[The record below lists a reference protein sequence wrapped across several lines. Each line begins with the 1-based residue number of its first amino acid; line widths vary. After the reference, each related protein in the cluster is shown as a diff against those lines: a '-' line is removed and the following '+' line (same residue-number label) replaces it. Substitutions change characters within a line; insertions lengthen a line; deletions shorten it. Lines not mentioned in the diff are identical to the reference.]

1 MSFKYTNLPPPPKL
15 RKLWALTAVAAIT
28 IHSCIANELNNLY
41 YEGVTDIHGD
51 PQFDKKYLN
60 TDGSF
65 KSEYNNIHIHLND
78 VSPNYK
84 QPSWWKEGTTECLTV
99 VKTLTVQGEG
109 KTIEIIN
116 TVHGDKSGQKIDN
129 NGGAYAKNGGRIKF
143 TKADSIYIASIGG
156 SEFANH
162 STALTASGAN
172 SNIEISG
179 KKVQLIGSIDVKDGK
194 NTSIKVKLSG
204 QESFW
209 YGSAI
214 GETDERT
221 TVNLS
226 LADGATWIFNAGKS
240 TLNAGGI
247 IRNLKLD
254 KGVVLFAD
262 AEVWET
268 YRKTVIKG
276 TDYVLANYRD
286 HNERYSQVEIRSLT
300 GPGGIFKMDLDWQSN
315 NGERQYTEKSDFI
328 TIGTAEDGSH
338 QTVEFDMGKAHLDEM
353 KNGDKLYFA
362 SVESGNTT
370 FSTNADGEV
379 NRADELYRF
388 GLHTQSEED
397 ETDQLTYWFLT
408 KSIGSANE
416 NVDFLNNAVLAT
428 FSLAS
433 DLDRFHERQGEA
445 RHEERGTNGLWA
457 RYRYSDIG
465 RKHAFDMDKNM
476 IQVGYNKEV
485 STADSHK
492 IVSLAFDYTRADTDL
507 FGVSGSGSSDRYGL
521 NLYYTVLGE
530 SGSYADFNAK
540 IGRLGSDYNLR
551 NDSGQKIGGSL
562 WQTFYGVSAE
572 LGWKFELNDF
582 LFIEPQTQLQVI
594 RIEGTRFET
603 ESGIKAQIADTNS
616 IIGRVG
622 FRAGSSFS
630 FGSAE
635 RISTAYIYGDVLRE
649 FKGDH
654 VFAARGHSTSV
665 DFSYADKETWY
676 DAGIGANLSL
686 SSNTDLWLNAKYIFG
701 GYFES
706 SRQINAGVRFS
717 F

>member
-129 NGGAYAKNGGRIKF
+129 NGGAYAKNGGSIKF

-338 QTVEFDMGKAHLDEM
+338 QIVEFDMGKAHLDEM

-572 LGWKFELNDF
+572 LGW
-582 LFIEPQTQLQVI
+582 
-594 RIEGTRFET
+594 
-603 ESGIKAQIADTNS
+603 
-616 IIGRVG
+616 
-622 FRAGSSFS
+622 AG
-630 FGSAE
+630 
-635 RISTAYIYGDVLRE
+635 
-649 FKGDH
+649 
-654 VFAARGHSTSV
+654 
-665 DFSYADKETWY
+665 
-676 DAGIGANLSL
+676 NLS
-686 SSNTDLWLNAKYIFG
+686 
-701 GYFES
+701 
-706 SRQINAGVRFS
+706 
-717 F
+717 

>member
-1 MSFKYTNLPPPPKL
+1 MSFKYTNLPPPKL

-129 NGGAYAKNGGRIKF
+129 NGGAYAKNGGSIKF

-338 QTVEFDMGKAHLDEM
+338 QIVEFDMGKAHLDEM

-521 NLYYTVLGE
+521 NLFYTVLGE

-635 RISTAYIYGDVLRE
+635 RISTAYLYGDVLRE

>member
-1 MSFKYTNLPPPPKL
+1 MTNYLHKVLPPQYSHVNKVYCLLAATVFCALPLCSTEAAAENILKYDGTTNIHGNA
-15 RKLWALTAVAAIT
+15 KTWAAK
-28 IHSCIANELNNLY
+28 NEYDGIDIRVTGVDGGYYTDTTEALVLNNQ
-41 YEGVTDIHGD
+41 T
-51 PQFDKKYLN
+51 LN
-60 TDGSF
+60 VKGKGKF
-65 KSEYNNIHIHLND
+65 
-78 VSPNYK
+78 VS
-84 QPSWWKEGTTECLTV
+84 
-99 VKTLTVQGEG
+99 
-109 KTIEIIN
+109 IIN
-116 TVHGDKSGQKIDN
+116 TAQNKQIDN
-129 NGGAYAKNGGRIKF
+129 NGGIYAKGGSTVNF
-143 TKADSIYIASIGG
+143 TDVDSIYIAAIAGKEGG
-156 SEFANH
+156 ND
-162 STALTASGAN
+162 STVISAKDPGRDFKGYT
-172 SNIEISG
+172 NIVNISG
-179 KKVQLIGSIDVKDGK
+179 NTVQLIGSIDVMHSLGSVFF
-194 NTSIKVKLSG
+194 NRNARHTVNAALSG
-204 QESFW
+204 SDSFW

-338 QTVEFDMGKAHLDEM
+338 QIVEFDMGKAHLDEM

-530 SGSYADFNAK
+530 SG
-540 IGRLGSDYNLR
+540 
-551 NDSGQKIGGSL
+551 
-562 WQTFYGVSAE
+562 VS
-572 LGWKFELNDF
+572 F
-582 LFIEPQTQLQVI
+582 L
-594 RIEGTRFET
+594 
-603 ESGIKAQIADTNS
+603 
-616 IIGRVG
+616 
-622 FRAGSSFS
+622 
-630 FGSAE
+630 
-635 RISTAYIYGDVLRE
+635 
-649 FKGDH
+649 
-654 VFAARGHSTSV
+654 
-665 DFSYADKETWY
+665 
-676 DAGIGANLSL
+676 
-686 SSNTDLWLNAKYIFG
+686 
-701 GYFES
+701 
-706 SRQINAGVRFS
+706 
-717 F
+717 